1 MTAAAHETH
10 EFRTEVQ
17 KLLHIITHSLYTNRE
32 IFLREL
38 VSNASD
44 ALDKLR
50 FFQSRGDTVAAPDL
64 PLDIA
69 ISVDKDA
76 RILRIAD
83 TGVGMTRQEL
93 IDNLGTIARS
103 GSERFMAEHGIE
115 QGLNGTPRSDAAN
128 ADGDADGEAA
138 SASAASAASPASPAS
153 SAPTDAASIIG
164 RFGVGFYS
172 VFMVADKVRVTSR
185 SCQPGAAAH
194 VWESDGSGS
203 FSVSGVDGGS
213 GADGGNGAGAPA
225 RGTVIEAHIKEDASE
240 FLERHRLESIVRK
253 HSNFLP
259 FPIMVE
265 GERVNTTPALWREPK
280 FSVTPQQYEDFYK
293 YLTFD
298 AAAPLET
305 IHVSVDAPVQF
316 TALLF
321 VPPRGQ
327 ELFGMGRDRW
337 GLDLYVRR
345 VLIQRENKDLLPE
358 YLGFV
363 KGVVDTED
371 LPLNISRET
380 LQENVVIRKIGQTV
394 TRQVL
399 GHLEKLAAAGA
410 DRYAE
415 FWRSHG
421 KVFKLGHTDWTN
433 REKFAGLLRCNTSH
447 HDDARGLSSLDDY
460 IGRAREGQK
469 DIWYISAPNRE
480 AARLNPHLEIFR
492 KKGLEVLFL
501 YEPID
506 EFVMDA
512 LGSYKDFAL
521 KAVEHADA
529 ATLDAFPTV
538 EERKEAEPLA
548 ESDAAAFDALLAR
561 MKELLGD
568 KVTEVRVSHRLSDS
582 PACLVSPDGTV
593 TSSMEKLLKVMQR
606 DESIPKKVL
615 EVNRDHPI
623 LRNLLRIHKADPA
636 DPMVENATLQLFEA
650 SLLLEGYLADP
661 HALVGRLYGLLEQAG
676 GWYAEVR
683 KL

>member
-10 EFRTEVQ
+10 AFRTEVQ

-50 FFQSRGDTVAAPDL
+50 FLQSRGDTVTAPEL
-64 PLDIA
+64 PLEIA
-69 ISVDKDA
+69 ITVDKEA
-76 RILRIAD
+76 RTLRIAD

-103 GSERFMAEHGIE
+103 GSERFMAEHG
-115 QGLNGTPRSDAAN
+115 LNGGAAADAQT
-128 ADGDADGEAA
+128 A
-138 SASAASAASPASPAS
+138 SA

-164 RFGVGFYS
+164 RFGVGFYA

-185 SCQPGAAAH
+185 ASQPGAPAH
-194 VWESDGSGS
+194 TWESDGSGS
-203 FSVSGVDGGS
+203 FSVTGE
-213 GADGGNGAGAPA
+213 ADGHEADAPP
-225 RGTVIEAHIKEDASE
+225 RGTVIEAHLKEDAAE

-298 AAAPLET
+298 GAPPLET

-316 TALLF
+316 TALMF
-321 VPPRGQ
+321 VPPHGQ
-327 ELFGMGRDRW
+327 DMFGMGRDRW

-380 LQENVVIRKIGQTV
+380 LQENVVVRKIGQTV

-399 GHLEKLAAAGA
+399 GHLEKLAGSDA

-415 FWRSHG
+415 FWRAHG
-421 KVFKLGHTDWTN
+421 KAFKLGHTDWAN
-433 REKFAGLLRCNTSH
+433 REKFAGLLRCNSSY
-447 HDDARGLSSLDDY
+447 HDDAKGLTSLDDY

-469 DIWYISAPNRE
+469 DIWYISAPGRE

-492 KKGLEVLFL
+492 QKGLEVLFL

-512 LGSYKDFAL
+512 VGSYKDFTL

-548 ESDAAAFDALLAR
+548 EADAAAFDALLAR

-568 KVTEVRVSHRLSDS
+568 RVTEVRVSHRLSDS

-606 DESIPKKVL
+606 DESVPRKVL
-615 EVNRDHPI
+615 ELNRDHPI

-636 DPMVENATLQLFEA
+636 DPVVESATLQLFEA
-650 SLLLEGYLADP
+650 SLLLEGYLPDP

-676 GWYAEVR
+676 SWYSEVK